1 VTPKATRT
9 VVPWRDGQTFRT
21 VFSLAL
27 GTLSRDWI
35 AAVSSLIRGKRVR
48 GWNRLCL
55 AASRNPSYYRRWIE
69 VAESRVIEA
78 WCGGGSSN
86 DIGERVTC
94 LVIGCSG
101 NEDPAAR
108 TVQSLKV
115 AFGDAVPVWTDGV
128 DLPGSTRLA
137 AGAQASTRLAIECL
151 AGEDPGRWIIAVRA
165 GDLVSPHLGAAL
177 DRGLRECGDSNV
189 IFWDEDSLEN
199 GARNDPWVKGD
210 WDELIYL
217 ARDTL
222 SGACAL
228 SGPATRSAVARETD
242 MPLNATA
249 LAILAT
255 HLAKPTDTRSPHHL
269 PLILT
274 HRDGGRG
281 FLSPREWKHVAVP
294 RWHGSAEASV
304 RSDGLPFLRVV
315 PPPPERWPS
324 VSIIIPT
331 RDQADLLAACLTGL
345 SLLDYAGALE
355 ILVVDNGS
363 TQPEAIRLLQ
373 KLAADD
379 RNRVL
384 SAPGAFNFSA
394 LNNLAAREARGEF
407 LCLLNNDVE
416 ALDGEWL
423 AAMMRHAVRPG
434 AGAIGALLLYPDGS
448 VQHAGVAIGIGGAAG
463 HVARGAMPGD
473 HRHAAWHAVTRN
485 VAAITAACL
494 LVRRERYLESGGLDE
509 AAFPVAFNDVD
520 FCLRLQASGLQN
532 ILAVEAQLIHHESRS
547 RGSDFAPQN
556 ARRFA
561 RELNQLHER
570 WHTQQ
575 RVDPHYSP
583 LFSRTAEP
591 CLLAF

>member
-1 VTPKATRT
+1 
-9 VVPWRDGQTFRT
+9 VPWRDGRTFRT
-21 VFSLAL
+21 VFSLAF

-35 AAVSSLIRGKRVR
+35 AAVSSLVRGKRVR

-69 VAESRVIEA
+69 VAEPRVVEA
-78 WCGGGSSN
+78 WCGGGAPN
-86 DIGERVTC
+86 DISERVTC
-94 LVIGCSG
+94 LVIGCNG
-101 NEDPAAR
+101 NEDLAAL
-108 TVQSLKV
+108 TAHSLKV
-115 AFGDAVPVWTDGV
+115 AFGDAAPVWTDGV
-128 DLPGSTRLA
+128 DLPGCTPLA
-137 AGAQASTRLAIECL
+137 SEAQASTQLAIECL
-151 AGEDPGRWIIAVRA
+151 AGEDAERWIIAVRA
-165 GDLVSPHLGAAL
+165 GDLVSPHLGSAL
-177 DRGLRECGDSNV
+177 DRGLRECGGSSV

-199 GARNDPWVKGD
+199 GVRNDPWIKGD

-228 SGPATRSAVARETD
+228 SGPAARAAAARETD
-242 MPLNATA
+242 TPLNAAA
-249 LAILAT
+249 LAILAA
-255 HLAKPTDTRSPHHL
+255 HLAKPTDAQSPHHL

-281 FLSPREWKHVAVP
+281 LLSPQEWKHVAASC
-294 RWHGSAEASV
+294 WHGSTEASV
-304 RSDGLPFLRVV
+304 RSDGLPFLRIA

-345 SLLDYAGALE
+345 SSLDYAGAVE

-363 TQPEAIRLLQ
+363 TQPEALRLFEE
-373 KLAADD
+373 LAADG
-379 RNRVL
+379 RARVL
-384 SAPGAFNFSA
+384 PAPGAFNFSA
-394 LNNLAAREARGEF
+394 LNNQAAREARGEF

-423 AAMMRHAVRPG
+423 TAMMRHAVRPG
-434 AGAIGALLLYPDGS
+434 AGAVGALLLYPDGS

-473 HRHAAWHAVTRN
+473 HRHAAWHAVTRR
-485 VAAITAACL
+485 VAAVTAACL
-494 LVRRERYLESGGLDE
+494 LVRRECYLESGGLDE

-547 RGSDFAPQN
+547 RGSDFAPKN

-575 RVDPHYSP
+575 HVDPHYSP
-583 LFSRTAEP
+583 LFSRTAES